1 MHERLVRV
9 GVVVVKEG
17 RRARAL
23 GRRRDGGDLVRLGG
37 RGGRGGGG
45 ARGAALRLCG
55 DGRGGARCGRDDWL
69 DGPSAKGAGPTSKG
83 KAERDEDGQVTA
95 LGFFLGLVEAAPAE
109 PSEPSAESGDEVTTA
124 EMRVPFSAAV
134 V

>member
-1 MHERLVRV
+1 M
-9 GVVVVKEG
+9 
-17 RRARAL
+17 
-23 GRRRDGGDLVRLGG
+23 RLGG
-37 RGGRGGGG
+37 RGGGGGGG
-45 ARGAALRLCG
+45 ARRATLGLGG

-69 DGPSAKGAGPTSKG
+69 DGLSAGGAGPTSEEKG
-83 KAERDEDGQVTA
+83 ERDEDAQVTA
-95 LGFFLGLVEAAPAE
+95 LGFFLGLVDVAPSE